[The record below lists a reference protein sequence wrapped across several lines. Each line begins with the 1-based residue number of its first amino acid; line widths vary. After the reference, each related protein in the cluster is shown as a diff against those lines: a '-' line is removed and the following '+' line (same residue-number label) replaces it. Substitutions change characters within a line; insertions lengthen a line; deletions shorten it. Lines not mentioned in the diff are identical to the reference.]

1 MALVVARLSN
11 STTWVVRE
19 PEGRMI
25 SNSAGF
31 IVGLLLFFD
40 VLDEEVVAL
49 GEGVTDVDLLLA
61 GEVLEED
68 GLFAFGEGVASE
80 VVVEGDFYF
89 HCWVVCLGW
98 LKVAEGL
105 LWVGVEGVE
114 DVVEGVDGGVV
125 GAVGGEGDLDDG
137 GEFLDSLFLGYD
149 ELVLCEGDGAV
160 VGVAGVGVA
169 AGGEGE
175 GDGE

>member
-1 MALVVARLSN
+1 MEVARLSN

-40 VLDEEVVAL
+40 VFDEEVVAL
-49 GEGVTDVDLLLA
+49 GEGVADVDLLLA
-61 GEVLEED
+61 GEVFKED

-89 HCWVVCLGW
+89 H
-98 LKVAEGL
+98 
-105 LWVGVEGVE
+105 
-114 DVVEGVDGGVV
+114 
-125 GAVGGEGDLDDG
+125 GD
-137 GEFLDSLFLGYD
+137 
-149 ELVLCEGDGAV
+149 
-160 VGVAGVGVA
+160 
-169 AGGEGE
+169 
-175 GDGE
+175 

>member
-11 STTWVVRE
+11 STTCVVRE

-49 GEGVTDVDLLLA
+49 GEGVADFYLLLA
-61 GEVLEED
+61 GEVLEKD
-68 GLFAFGEGVASE
+68 GLFTLFELVASE

-89 HCWVVCLGW
+89 HYCVLCLGSRGR
-98 LKVAEGL
+98 LMGYCG
-105 LWVGVEGVE
+105 WV
-114 DVVEGVDGGVV
+114 
-125 GAVGGEGDLDDG
+125 
-137 GEFLDSLFLGYD
+137 
-149 ELVLCEGDGAV
+149 
-160 VGVAGVGVA
+160 
-169 AGGEGE
+169 
-175 GDGE
+175 